1 MFQGYW
7 IDPGRTAVCG
17 GARPSNAQKHLV
29 ESCVGIV
36 DKLIAQI
43 RPGLTMAELAAI
55 GDKAVADFGGV
66 KDQAATKWPH
76 YGHGLGLFF
85 EKPYISTV
93 MGTES
98 VAFAEGMAMGVE
110 AFLSTPGVGS
120 AGFEQN
126 VIVTRTGAEI
136 ITPAPSVWW

>member
-1 MFQGYW
+1 MG
-7 IDPGRTAVCG
+7 
-17 GARPSNAQKHLV
+17 
-29 ESCVGIV
+29 
-36 DKLIAQI
+36 
-43 RPGLTMAELAAI
+43 ELAAI

-126 VIVTRTGAEI
+126 VIVTRTGAEL